1 MGPCSNYGSS
11 QDADAN
17 FGDVGSATFSA
28 KREFCI
34 IKVLKE
40 RCENNKKICL
50 GLISFSKFQFQ
61 KLYFGLKIHF
71 PKDFLLIKSLSKAF

>member
-1 MGPCSNYGSS
+1 MVNCEIKPSTIMVNCEIWPSKYHGEGSS

-40 RCENNKKICL
+40 RCENNEKICL
-50 GLISFSKFQFQ
+50 GLFFFKNSI
-61 KLYFGLKIHF
+61 
-71 PKDFLLIKSLSKAF
+71 SKA